1 MRKLILGMSAVA
13 LLGSAATFADDQDNT
28 RLAAADI
35 TAANFTKL
43 DADADGR
50 ISAIEAATNSKLAA
64 AFTAADTNRD
74 GYLSKAEY
82 AQIAK
87 TSSAT
92 GATSSRS
99 SSSQPDSRVPA
110 DNPET
115 GTAPK

>member
-13 LLGSAATFADDQDNT
+13 LLGSAAAFADDQDNT

-50 ISAIEAATNSKLAA
+50 ISAIEAATSSKLAA

-82 AQIAK
+82 AQLAK
-87 TSSAT
+87 TSSDT

-99 SSSQPDSRVPA
+99 SSSQPQSRVPA

-115 GTAPK
+115 GPAPK

>member
-50 ISAIEAATNSKLAA
+50 ISAIEAATSSKLAA

-87 TSSAT
+87 SDT

-99 SSSQPDSRVPA
+99 SSSQPQSRVPA

-115 GTAPK
+115 GPAPK